1 MLADWSKLDREVAC
15 INNRLDLCRR
25 VEALREVSVSLFLCL
40 FWCLFPTLI
49 FSVCACRH
57 ANRRQRRRE
66 DMRDKQRQCEAGS
79 GSGLLALLR
88 FVLLG
93 RAQLESQTTPPFSPH
108 QQKCIHLDTNT
119 HMRSQTGSFT
129 ERCLAPLFS
138 FYSVRKLE
146 LSAVLWVSLVPVE
159 ECYDPDI
166 PNGCSPKKKLDFLF
180 SVTVLLSQTFF
191 LSQNPYSSVF
201 YVSL

>member
-40 FWCLFPTLI
+40 FWCLFPTLV

-66 DMRDKQRQCEAGS
+66 DTRDKQRQCEAGS

-93 RAQLESQTTPPFSPH
+93 RAQLESQTTPPFLSSSTEMH
-108 QQKCIHLDTNT
+108 TLRHKYT
-119 HMRSQTGSFT
+119 HAQ
-129 ERCLAPLFS
+129 
-138 FYSVRKLE
+138 
-146 LSAVLWVSLVPVE
+146 
-159 ECYDPDI
+159 
-166 PNGCSPKKKLDFLF
+166 PNW
-180 SVTVLLSQTFF
+180 
-191 LSQNPYSSVF
+191 VF
-201 YVSL
+201 YWELPCSALPHSVDSAFIQ

>member
-1 MLADWSKLDREVAC
+1 MLADWSKLDIEVAC

-40 FWCLFPTLI
+40 FWCLFPTLV

-66 DMRDKQRQCEAGS
+66 DTRDKQRQCEAGS

-129 ERCLAPLFS
+129 ESSLAPLFHS
-138 FYSVRKLE
+138 QWIQLLFSKE
-146 LSAVLWVSLVPVE
+146 TGAF
-159 ECYDPDI
+159 
-166 PNGCSPKKKLDFLF
+166 GCSLSFFGP
-180 SVTVLLSQTFF
+180 SGGVLRPRHS
-191 LSQNPYSSVF
+191 
-201 YVSL
+201 

>member
-1 MLADWSKLDREVAC
+1 MLADWNKLDREVAC

-40 FWCLFPTLI
+40 FWCLFPTLV

-57 ANRRQRRRE
+57 ANRRQRRGE

-108 QQKCIHLDTNT
+108 QQKCIHLDTHR
-119 HMRSQTGSFT
+119 HMRSSNWVFYWALPCSALLLSVDSAFIQQGNWSFQ
-129 ERCLAPLFS
+129 LFS
-138 FYSVRKLE
+138 EF
-146 LSAVLWVSLVPVE
+146 LWSQWR
-159 ECYDPDI
+159 
-166 PNGCSPKKKLDFLF
+166 
-180 SVTVLLSQTFF
+180 SVTTPTFLMVVLHRKSWISSF
-191 LSQNPYSSVF
+191 L
-201 YVSL
+201 